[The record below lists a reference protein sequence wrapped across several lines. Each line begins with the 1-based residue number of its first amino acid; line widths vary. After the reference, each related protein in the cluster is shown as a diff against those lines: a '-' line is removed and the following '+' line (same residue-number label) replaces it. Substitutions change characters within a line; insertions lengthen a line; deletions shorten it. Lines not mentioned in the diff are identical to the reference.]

1 MFQPHVDL
9 EKTSGGGTS
18 TEETPVSSHVNSVSR
33 SQDSEVTTFEF
44 ITAEEP
50 FRGYSFEVSFF
61 LLYLTSHGLCWASS
75 FTHSFLS
82 LPPWVVC
89 FQGYNFRGC
98 GAHLLSPFIFL
109 RPQLCRNCDA
119 SPIQIM
125 WRTYHRFTSVGRG
138 FGGCWNRSDRVQ

>member
-61 LLYLTSHGLCWASS
+61 LLYLTPMAFVG
-75 FTHSFLS
+75 
-82 LPPWVVC
+82 LPPSPAPSFISLRGLFVSKVTIFVVAELT
-89 FQGYNFRGC
+89 YYRY
-98 GAHLLSPFIFL
+98 LSFSGLNCVGIAML
-109 RPQLCRNCDA
+109 RL
-119 SPIQIM
+119 
-125 WRTYHRFTSVGRG
+125 YK
-138 FGGCWNRSDRVQ
+138 